1 MWPTSGG
8 ERTLTGSEAV
18 LVANAI
24 ETMIDLMLDYTEVD
38 DESDE
43 ETLTAAL
50 HTGISVYDG
59 LSIGQ
64 RVAML
69 YQAAKHLLTPLA
81 LPATELSAVVDA
93 TIAAI
98 YCEVRDRIEIEVD
111 FFSGHDD
118 PIVSPN
124 GEGTSPVQWR
134 RWVLN
139 ACRETIGP
147 GEWDENLSDT
157 ALAQL
162 PLDQWEDWIDYLVSS
177 ILWDRDFE
185 FADSFLDANP
195 DSARIRRHALGI
207 EDDYFV
213 SPAPDPTPAQLTRLI
228 AQTRQLVLPF
238 SIFSSGDGRPAND
251 PPF

>member
-8 ERTLTGSEAV
+8 ERTLTGNEAV

-24 ETMIDLMLDYTEVD
+24 ETMIDLMLDYMEVD
-38 DESDE
+38 DEADE
-43 ETLTAAL
+43 ESLSAAL
-50 HTGISVYDG
+50 HTGISVYDS

-64 RVAML
+64 RVAVL
-69 YQAAKHLLTPLA
+69 HQAAQHLLTPLP

-111 FFSGHDD
+111 FFSGQDD

-134 RWVLN
+134 RWVFD
-139 ACRETIGP
+139 AYRETIGP
-147 GEWDENLSDT
+147 DEWDENLSDA
-157 ALAQL
+157 ALARL
-162 PLDQWEDWIDYLVSS
+162 PLELWEEWVDGLVSA

-195 DSARIRRHALGI
+195 DSARVRRRALGI

-213 SPAPDPTPAQLTRLI
+213 SPAPDPTPTQLTRLI
-228 AQTRQLVLPF
+228 AQTRQLVRPF
-238 SIFSSGDGRPAND
+238 SIFSSGDRRPAGDN
-251 PPF
+251 PL

>member
-24 ETMIDLMLDYTEVD
+24 ETMLDLMLDYLEWD
-38 DESDE
+38 DVSGE
-43 ETLTAAL
+43 EPISAAL
-50 HTGISVYDG
+50 HTGISVYDA

-64 RVAML
+64 RVAVL
-69 YQAAKHLLTPLA
+69 HQAARHLLTPLP
-81 LPATELSAVVDA
+81 LPIENLSAVVDA

-111 FFSGHDD
+111 FFSGQDE
-118 PIVSPN
+118 PVISPN

-134 RWVLN
+134 RWVLDT
-139 ACRETIGP
+139 CRETLGP
-147 GEWDENLSDT
+147 GEWDESLSDT
-157 ALAQL
+157 AIARL
-162 PLDQWEDWIDYLVSS
+162 PLKRWEEWIDGLVSA

-195 DSARIRRHALGI
+195 DSARIRRRALGI

-228 AQTRQLVLPF
+228 AQTRQLVRPF
-238 SIFSSGDGRPAND
+238 SVFSDGDRRPAGDN
-251 PPF
+251 PL